1 MKTSE
6 VQAILDNIK
15 YLDWKFTV
23 KGRIANPEVPVSMQV
38 SFEAPCTKTGE
49 EQGWKSRKWIISQ
62 HMVKSEIVL
71 TAFKAMMTAIEHE
84 ARESFFVEGQP
95 IFGPHINVD
104 VLIGLYKQGRKELQ
118 DTRPEMVTNDSSASP

>member
-6 VQAILDNIK
+6 VQAILN
-15 YLDWKFTV
+15 TV
-23 KGRIANPEVPVSMQV
+23 KYNDWYFVAFGALETPETPSYMRVQ
-38 SFEAPCTKTGE
+38 FHADCTKTKVAQDWNG
-49 EQGWKSRKWIISQ
+49 RKWVLSE

-118 DTRPEMVTNDSSASP
+118 DTRPERVTNDSSASP